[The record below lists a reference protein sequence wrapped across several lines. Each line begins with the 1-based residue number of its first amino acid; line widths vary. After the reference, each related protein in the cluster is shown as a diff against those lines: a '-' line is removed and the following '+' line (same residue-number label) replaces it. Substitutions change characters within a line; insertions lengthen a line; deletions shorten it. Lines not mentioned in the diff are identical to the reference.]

1 MPQVI
6 ATPING
12 ARVRKPDGQ
21 ILKAE
26 GEVVER
32 ESFWLRRVADGDVR
46 LEAASAA
53 TLTPQLAD
61 GASSATVTEI
71 KPKK

>member
-1 MPQVI
+1 MPQVK

-12 ARVRKPDGQ
+12 ARVRKPNGE

-32 ESFWLRRVADGDVR
+32 ESFWLRRANDGDVR
-46 LEAASAA
+46 LDPVAAGVIESAEAPAK
-53 TLTPQLAD
+53 T
-61 GASSATVTEI
+61 
-71 KPKK
+71 KK